1 MLSCIVGN
9 KSVNSFI
16 YEETKLRKWSNK
28 GILKCPEC
36 GEKVI
41 YCNGDYKVPYFRH
54 EAKSDCVGSYSEPMT
69 DEHING
75 IKILFNRLSEIE
87 GVSNLEVEKYIK
99 NTRQRPDIY
108 FEYKGDRYC
117 IEYQCSPISTQYNRR
132 HELYELEDIK
142 DIWILGTEKYNFD
155 KYEKD
160 NEKIR
165 FREKKIKTIEDEI
178 DKSSS
183 PLLYLDVTS
192 ENLYRVDVQGFLCIH
207 RWKSKYEKFK
217 EAILK
222 TKIKLNLDIISI
234 KNTYIKTFV
243 EKENKSIDYIIKDTA
258 NSILEIEE
266 LINLLK
272 DKYNIDVKFEY
283 NLDNDRFPIY
293 KTNLLGNREFYEGA
307 CQVKDFINEYI
318 DYLNYANIIFN
329 EINNGNYKIL
339 ISNGRIII
347 NNIND
352 NFEVMN
358 EDLTSIIKEYLYGF
372 RYIYNFEKDNLKYI
386 IKNSITS
393 DKRRITKMKNEKIKI
408 ENLKLINDVVTSFN
422 LNECIVDMY
431 ESSVKIKYKGNTE
444 YIEFDMKNTLS
455 KEDIR
460 SIINT
465 RIDNLKYF
473 TIKTN
478 YFKKS
483 ITNIVDRFNRYV
495 VGTIIKIAKLE
506 NKYIEI
512 KLNYRNK
519 SNILS
524 CEYYLDN
531 DLVVIKSNCNEKEFN
546 LLNVNDVSDFIS
558 NEIRGLRYGQI

>member
-54 EAKSDCVGSYSEPMT
+54 EAKSDCVGNYSEPMT

>member
-54 EAKSDCVGSYSEPMT
+54 DAKSDCVGSYSEPMT

-75 IKILFNRLSEIE
+75 IKLLFDRLSEIE

-108 FEYKGDRYC
+108 FEYEGDRYC

-132 HELYELEDIK
+132 HELYELENIK

-160 NEKIR
+160 NEKIH
-165 FREKKIKTIEDEI
+165 FKEKKIKTIEDEV

-183 PLLYLDVTS
+183 PLLYLDVLS
-192 ENLYRVDVQGFLCIH
+192 EVLYRVDAQGFLCIH
-207 RWKSKYEKFK
+207 RWKGKYEKFK
-217 EAILK
+217 ETILK
-222 TKIKLNLDIISI
+222 TKIRLNLDIIPI
-234 KNTYIKTFV
+234 NNTYIKTFV

-266 LINLLK
+266 LIKLLK

-307 CQVKDFINEYI
+307 CKVKDFINDYI
-318 DYLNYANIIFN
+318 DYLNYANIVFN
-329 EINNGNYKIL
+329 EINNGNYKML
-339 ISNGRIII
+339 TNNGRIII

-358 EDLTSIIKEYLYGF
+358 EDLYSIIKEYSYGLG
-372 RYIYNFEKDNLKYI
+372 YIYNFKKDNLKHI
-386 IKNSITS
+386 IKNSIIS
-393 DKRRITKMKNEKIKI
+393 DKRRITKMKNEKIKM
-408 ENLKLINDVVTSFN
+408 ENLKLINDVVISFN
-422 LNECIVDMY
+422 SNECIIDVQ
-431 ESSVKIKYKGNTE
+431 ECSVKIKYKGNAE
-444 YIEFDMKNTLS
+444 YVEFNTKNVLS
-455 KEDIR
+455 KEDIKNT
-460 SIINT
+460 IN
-465 RIDNLKYF
+465 IGINNLKYF
-473 TIKTN
+473 TMKTN

-483 ITNIVDRFNRYV
+483 ITNIVDRFNKCV
-495 VGTIIKIAKLE
+495 VGTAIKITKLE

-531 DLVVIKSNCNEKEFN
+531 KLVVMKSNYNEKEFS
-546 LLNVNDVSDFIS
+546 LLNVNDISDFIS
-558 NEIRGLRYGQI
+558 NEIRRLRYGQV